1 MYIPSSVVLG
11 NVRFIDPRNSIDQ
24 IADVLIVEGKL
35 KSINTQELPGEIDY
49 LNCENLLLA
58 PALVDL
64 YSILSQPGHEER
76 ETLSSLLCAARAGG
90 IGQLNLY
97 SKVLNEPA
105 SFVHL
110 DELLKTEG
118 SSIEVNFWA
127 CANNNQQL
135 NNLLELSQSR
145 IIGFIYN
152 NPIEDYALARS
163 ILEYLA
169 PIGLPLAL
177 TPLDRAL
184 AGKGVMREGVQALRL
199 GLSGVPSYCETAS
212 LAGILQMVEEIGT
225 PVHFMRIS
233 TAKSIELIAQAK
245 RKGLPIT
252 ASTTWLH
259 LLFTSEDIASYNPN
273 LRLEP
278 PLGNP
283 GDRHALVEAIK
294 TGIVDAIAIDHTPY
308 TYEEKTVA
316 FAEAPTG
323 AIGLE
328 IALALLYQKLV
339 LTEEL
344 SPLEL
349 WAALTLKPIHSLGRS
364 PNNHW
369 ILFDPNQQW
378 KVEPSSLNSLSH
390 NTHYLGEQVSGKVI
404 GSFYNFRP

>member
-1 MYIPSSVVLG
+1 
-11 NVRFIDPRNSIDQ
+11 
-24 IADVLIVEGKL
+24 
-35 KSINTQELPGEIDY
+35 
-49 LNCENLLLA
+49 
-58 PALVDL
+58 
-64 YSILSQPGHEER
+64 
-76 ETLSSLLCAARAGG
+76 
-90 IGQLNLY
+90 
-97 SKVLNEPA
+97 
-105 SFVHL
+105 
-110 DELLKTEG
+110 
-118 SSIEVNFWA
+118 
-127 CANNNQQL
+127 
-135 NNLLELSQSR
+135 
-145 IIGFIYN
+145 
-152 NPIEDYALARS
+152 
-163 ILEYLA
+163 
-169 PIGLPLAL
+169 
-177 TPLDRAL
+177 
-184 AGKGVMREGVQALRL
+184 
-199 GLSGVPSYCETAS
+199 
-212 LAGILQMVEEIGT
+212 
-225 PVHFMRIS
+225 MRIS

-283 GDRHALVEAIK
+283 SDRQALVEAIK

-328 IALALLYQKLV
+328 IALALLYQQLV
-339 LTEEL
+339 VTEKI

-369 ILFDPNQQW
+369 ILFDPNKQW

-404 GSFYNFRP
+404 GSFYDFRP